1 MASKL
6 KLLLSGV
13 LCALLIA
20 GAYDHIFNIES
31 NKCVMTYMFEYPE
44 FIPVSFSAH
53 IKKLFP
59 HYHLY
64 SYGEGNYSDI
74 LKGGFY
80 AGIPVLFIPGNGGSY
95 RQVRSLAS
103 VAYRKALDDETD
115 FHFNFFTVDL
125 NEELGAFYGPALKR
139 QTEFV
144 TYAIKRILKLYDD
157 RVRKPKSIVLVG
169 HSMGG
174 MVARALLASENVTAS
189 TVPIII
195 TQATPH
201 TRPVVTVDHHL
212 KEFYEEVNDY
222 WEKERTCKLKD
233 VVLITIGGGRNDIQ
247 VATSHINTPFADIAT
262 TTANVPHCWLTADHQ
277 AIVWCKQLVM
287 AIVRSLFDLVDS
299 STKQIATSRKLI
311 VDTFEFHLSKRIS
324 GKRFK
329 RATYSEEVV
338 FDERADWIVLDSR
351 QETYVANR
359 TEKNTFLVIPLN
371 PTHRLYQK
379 ATIVAS
385 NLNRK
390 DWIMACKTEL
400 KNDKSVCVK
409 GENLSPKTKKLYG
422 KVKAVQLELPVLSK
436 KGHTAIAVCIGPT
449 DERVEVAIDVHSENG
464 RHRSV
469 EVPVFIRSFTQTLI
483 VDTTPQKALS
493 YNVSLLGLQEPWQS
507 FRFMLRPRQRCEGQ
521 TVTTAMIYMPWA
533 QKESYLQRSGQVVSF
548 SAELDLPPSPG
559 DNSSASIQ
567 FFLNPQCTY
576 SVIIQGSLIGVFRRL
591 VWLYGAQIPSY
602 CAVHLLLALANQL
615 KVIGEEGYCPSFFS
629 AVIALTPVAVVPFTK
644 VFNLILYNF
653 DISDD
658 FTIMSNNGESLGI
671 LPILM
676 FLSILPITVIIG
688 VFSWGLVVLSGNA
701 AHSFIVKILGR
712 SIGGGEVVG
721 DVVVAGLSRVPLL
734 VSVALISLAYSSCGT
749 LALCLGAGFYFIKIS
764 RSYEDY
770 IQGLLIKL
778 IPGLRKDED
787 DKKALSSI
795 HLHITILLLVTLV
808 AAFNVPALIIWGR
821 SLGHNLQ
828 LPEDPSLIVTVWL
841 LVVLSFLWQWE
852 TPRIDRKY
860 YNYVSYAVRGIA
872 VFTLLFGSIH
882 IYRVPFFLVSALSL
896 MTLHQF
902 LAPSKPLVTQVSEQ
916 ADSDDITR
924 DNYIDEIG
932 AEYIVS

>member
-6 KLLLSGV
+6 KLLLAGV
-13 LCALLIA
+13 LCALLMA
-20 GAYDHIFNIES
+20 GAYDHIFNIET
-31 NKCVMTYMFEYPE
+31 NKCLMTYMFEYPQ
-44 FIPVSFSAH
+44 FIPVSFPAR

-74 LKGGFY
+74 LREGYY

-115 FHFNFFTVDL
+115 FAFNFFTVDL

-144 TYAIKRILKLYDD
+144 TYAIRQILKLYDD

-189 TVPIII
+189 TVPLII

-212 KEFYEEVNDY
+212 KEFYEKVNDY
-222 WEKERTCKLKD
+222 WEKERNCTLKD
-233 VVLITIGGGRNDIQ
+233 VILITVGGGRNDIQ

-262 TTANVPHCWLTADHQ
+262 TTSNVPHCWLTADHQ

-287 AIVRSLFDLVDS
+287 AIVRSLFDIVDS
-299 STKQIATSRKLI
+299 STKQITTSRKLI
-311 VDTFEFHLSKRIS
+311 VDTFEFHLAKRIT

-329 RATYSEEVV
+329 RATYSEEVA
-338 FDERADWIVLDSR
+338 FDENADWIVLETR
-351 QETYVANR
+351 QETYVANK
-359 TEKNTFLVIPLN
+359 TGKNTFLVIPLN

-390 DWIMACKTEL
+390 DWIMACKTEMR
-400 KNDKSVCVK
+400 KNKRICVK
-409 GENLSPKTKKLYG
+409 GENLSQKTKKLYG
-422 KVKAVQLELPVLSK
+422 KVKTVQLELPALSK
-436 KGHTAIAVCIGPT
+436 NGYTAIAVYIGPT

-548 SAELDLPPSPG
+548 SAELDLPPPPG

-629 AVIALTPVAVVPFTK
+629 AVIALSPVTVVPFTK
-644 VFNLILYNF
+644 VINLILYNL
-653 DISDD
+653 DILDD
-658 FTIMSNNGESLGI
+658 FTVMSNNGESLGI

-676 FLSILPITVIIG
+676 FLGILPITLIIG
-688 VFSWGLVVLSGNA
+688 LVTWGMVILSGNA
-701 AHSFIVKILGR
+701 AHSFIVKVLGR
-712 SIGGGEVVG
+712 SIGGGELVG
-721 DVVVAGLSRVPLL
+721 DVVIAGLSRVPLF
-734 VSVALISLAYSSCGT
+734 VSVALISLSYSSCGT
-749 LALCLGAGFYFIKIS
+749 LALCLSAGFYFIKIF
-764 RSYEDY
+764 RLYEDY
-770 IQGLLIKL
+770 IQTFLTQL
-778 IPGLRKDED
+778 IPGMRKEAD
-787 DKKALSSI
+787 DRKALSSI
-795 HLHITILLLVTLV
+795 HFHITLLLLVTLV
-808 AAFNVPALIIWGR
+808 AAFNIPALIIWGR

-828 LPEDPSLIVTVWL
+828 LPEDPSLFVTVSL
-841 LVVLSFLWQWE
+841 LSVLCFLWQWE
-852 TPRIDRKY
+852 IPRVDKNY
-860 YNYVSYAVRGIA
+860 YKYVSHAVRGIA

-882 IYRVPFFLVSALSL
+882 IYRVPYFLVSALTL
-896 MTLHQF
+896 MTIHQF
-902 LAPSKPLVTQVSEQ
+902 LAPTKPLVTQVSDEV
-916 ADSDDITR
+916 SSNDITR
-924 DNYIDEIG
+924 DNYVDEIE
-932 AEYIVS
+932 AEYLAS